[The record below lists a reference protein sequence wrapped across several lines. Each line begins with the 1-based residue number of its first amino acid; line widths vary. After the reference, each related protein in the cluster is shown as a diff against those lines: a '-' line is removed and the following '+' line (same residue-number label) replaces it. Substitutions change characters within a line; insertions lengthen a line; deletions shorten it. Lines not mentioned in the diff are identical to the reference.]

1 MPNFSVPLSGLDA
14 SSAALSTCANN
25 LANLN
30 TVGYKDQQ
38 IQFADLFYQNL
49 GSDGAGDPIQQG
61 AGVEVSS
68 QPSKF
73 TEGDVT
79 STGIDTDCAI
89 NGNGFFVVRQD
100 GVQSYT
106 RAGNFEVG
114 TDNLLETSDGQ
125 QVMGYAA
132 TNGAVSASAG
142 LSTLALGAGI
152 ASPAVVT
159 TEVSL
164 TSNLDATA
172 APASTYSTQATI
184 YDSLGAAH
192 QVTFNFTNAGAPA
205 VNAVNAVTTQKAT
218 GTLTTSGGGGGN
230 TILDGSTVSVG
241 GVTYTFMTGP
251 VGTTANAVLIGATDT
266 ATIGNLVDA
275 INHSTT
281 SDTNATGGGA
291 TTDFGTATTANPLV
305 TAAQSSNGSF
315 TFTAKTAGATVV
327 PTSTS
332 NSAVLS
338 WKGGAG
344 ANGVNAVTA
353 VATQAATGTLTMT
366 AVPATTQSLVIGNQ
380 TYTFT
385 ATTPPGTGTNDVY
398 QGTTVGEATANLVN
412 AINGNYGDQNGDI
425 SPDAYGTGTQ
435 ANPDVIAQDLG
446 NGVIQITAITDSG
459 SNDFATS
466 STGTGSTNLTW
477 SDGAGTNGVD
487 GVNAVT
493 AQKATGTLTTSGGG
507 AGNTIMN
514 GSTVSVGGVTYTFTT
529 GPVGTT
535 ANAVLIGATDTNT
548 IGNLVDA
555 INHTTSADPNATG
568 GGATTDFGT
577 DTVANPQVT
586 AAASSNGTFTFTAKT
601 AGATPVAVASSN
613 TAILSWNGGAGANGV
628 NAVTAVAAAPAV
640 VNTWTYAVT
649 LPAADVS
656 GANVPGTLA
665 TGTLV
670 FNGNGT
676 LKSVTPTGGTASA
689 TNPTITVPPVTTPA
703 SVFADGA
710 NPLTFT
716 WDVFGTSGAGLVTQT
731 AAASSTTSIQ
741 QNGAASGTLQ
751 NFSIG
756 SDGTITGSF
765 SNGTTATVGQIALAS
780 FADEQ
785 GLSRNGNNDFTP
797 TLASGQATIG
807 APTSGGLGSIS
818 GGSLEASNVDIAT
831 EFANL
836 IVAQRSYEANARVV
850 TTFDQIAQATIAL
863 KQ

>member
-49 GSDGAGDPIQQG
+49 GADGAGDPIQQG
-61 AGVEVSS
+61 AGVQVSS
-68 QPSKF
+68 QPSNF

-132 TNGAVSASAG
+132 TNGVISSSAG

-159 TEVSL
+159 HNVSL
-164 TSNLDATA
+164 TSNLDATS
-172 APASTYSTQATI
+172 APGATYSTQATI

-192 QVTFNFTNAGAPA
+192 QVTFTFTNEDSPYVPA
-205 VNAVNAVTTQKAT
+205 VPAQKAT
-218 GTLTTSGGGGGN
+218 GTLTSNGTAPSNG
-230 TILDGSTVSVG
+230 DTVKVG
-241 GVTYTFMTGP
+241 GTTYTFE
-251 VGTTANAVLIGATDT
+251 TTLTASTSANQILIG
-266 ATIGNLVDA
+266 
-275 INHSTT
+275 
-281 SDTNATGGGA
+281 
-291 TTDFGTATTANPLV
+291 
-305 TAAQSSNGSF
+305 GS
-315 TFTAKTAGATVV
+315 ATV
-327 PTSTS
+327 
-332 NSAVLS
+332 AL
-338 WKGGAG
+338 
-344 ANGVNAVTA
+344 
-353 VATQAATGTLTMT
+353 
-366 AVPATTQSLVIGNQ
+366 
-380 TYTFT
+380 
-385 ATTPPGTGTNDVY
+385 
-398 QGTTVGEATANLVN
+398 ANLVN
-412 AINGNYGDQNGDI
+412 AINGNYLDTNG
-425 SPDAYGTGTQ
+425 T
-435 ANPDVIAQDLG
+435 
-446 NGVIQITAITDSG
+446 
-459 SNDFATS
+459 
-466 STGTGSTNLTW
+466 
-477 SDGAGTNGVD
+477 AGTAGY
-487 GVNAVT
+487 
-493 AQKATGTLTTSGGG
+493 GTLTTANGEVTAADTTPGSLITLTAATAGIVGNGYALTGGDTLTASGSGD
-507 AGNTIMN
+507 
-514 GSTVSVGGVTYTFTT
+514 
-529 GPVGTT
+529 
-535 ANAVLIGATDTNT
+535 L
-548 IGNLVDA
+548 
-555 INHTTSADPNATG
+555 TG
-568 GGATTDFGT
+568 GGA
-577 DTVANPQVT
+577 
-586 AAASSNGTFTFTAKT
+586 AAA
-601 AGATPVAVASSN
+601 AVP
-613 TAILSWNGGAGANGV
+613 
-628 NAVTAVAAAPAV
+628 AVTNA
-640 VNTWTYAVT
+640 WGYAVT
-649 LPAADVS
+649 LPPADVS
-656 GANVPGTLA
+656 GATAPVSLA

-670 FNGNGT
+670 FNGDGT
-676 LKSVTPTGGTASA
+676 LQSVTPTSGTASA
-689 TNPTITVPPVTTPA
+689 TNPTIKVPPTTTPA
-703 SVFADGA
+703 SVFSDGA

-716 WDVFGTSGAGLVTQT
+716 WNLFNTAGTALVTQT

-741 QNGAASGTLQ
+741 QDGAASGTLQ
-751 NFSIG
+751 SFSIG

-836 IVAQRSYEANARVV
+836 IVAQRSYEANARVI
-850 TTFDQIAQATIAL
+850 TTFDQIAQDTIAL